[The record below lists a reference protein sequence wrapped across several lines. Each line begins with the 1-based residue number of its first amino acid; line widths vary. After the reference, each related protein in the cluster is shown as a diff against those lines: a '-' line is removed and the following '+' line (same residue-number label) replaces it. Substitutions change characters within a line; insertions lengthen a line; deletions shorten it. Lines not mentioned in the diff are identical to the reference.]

1 MSFHDHFFGKIDST
15 REGEL
20 SLSLA
25 QLLPYARATGPARTT
40 AQVRRFLSRHSHLVL
55 TDFHSAPA
63 FPELLRNLVS
73 EDISLV
79 RLGLRQ
85 DLGDDPDQDKTLNCS
100 LIFAEGTL
108 EIRAYWTGWKELRA
122 MELVQTLLRPLIAV
136 GLSSR
141 TFLVHD
147 EHEVPL
153 PTDTEAMFKTV
164 MRYHGHPFIEG
175 GHGEMKRFVAAL
187 NGSDPRSISRAQ

>member
-1 MSFHDHFFGKIDST
+1 MSFQDHFFGKIDST

-85 DLGDDPDQDKTLNCS
+85 DLGDDPAQDKTLCCF
-100 LIFAEGTL
+100 LVFAEGALLQRLAAVRGRLSLCADQAAAAKWWLSMPMASVSAEGPMPKALSTRRTSPL
-108 EIRAYWTGWKELRA
+108 MPGCRHQGRACPLRRA
-122 MELVQTLLRPLIAV
+122 RMTSNPLI
-136 GLSSR
+136 
-141 TFLVHD
+141 
-147 EHEVPL
+147 
-153 PTDTEAMFKTV
+153 
-164 MRYHGHPFIEG
+164 
-175 GHGEMKRFVAAL
+175 VA
-187 NGSDPRSISRAQ
+187 